1 MENENEG
8 ENQPSKKEKKKRVK
22 CSVGEIISTGKGSM
36 SFRFEKP
43 ELIQMVEKKII
54 KPDDYSDNVY
64 RGVCEAIGI
73 TAQARNLKRAFSELG
88 LEPEA
93 VLEFLKKN
101 PKAVEGLKHIKK

>member
-1 MENENEG
+1 MANENEQ
-8 ENQPSKKEKKKRVK
+8 ENQPAKKEKKKRVK
-22 CSVGEIISTGKGSM
+22 SSVGEIISTGKGSM

-43 ELIQMVEKKII
+43 ELVQMVEKKVI
-54 KPDDYSDNVY
+54 KLEDYSDGVY

-73 TAQARNLKRAFSELG
+73 TAQARNLKRAFSEFG
-88 LEPEA
+88 LEPEV